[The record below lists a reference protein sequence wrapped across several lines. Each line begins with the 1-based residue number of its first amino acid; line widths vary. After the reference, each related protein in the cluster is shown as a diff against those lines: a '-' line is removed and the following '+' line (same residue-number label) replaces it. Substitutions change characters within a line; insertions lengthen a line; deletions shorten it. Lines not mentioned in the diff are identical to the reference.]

1 MKISTFF
8 FSNENFQKAYLLKI
22 LSGFDVPKSYF
33 NLKNNNKLEKI
44 VVVSQPSWPMV
55 RHSAIVNIKNVF
67 VK

>member
-33 NLKNNNKLEKI
+33 HLKNNNKLEKI